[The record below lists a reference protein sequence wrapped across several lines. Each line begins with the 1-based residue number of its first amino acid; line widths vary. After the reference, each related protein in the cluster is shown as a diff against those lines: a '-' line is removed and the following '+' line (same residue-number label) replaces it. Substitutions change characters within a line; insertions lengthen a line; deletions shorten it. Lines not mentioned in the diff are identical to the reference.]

1 MQRRT
6 RALSA
11 ALAAGAI
18 AGVAAP
24 ASAASP
30 PPSLT
35 VVKNA
40 AISNINGKLFWS
52 GAVDYVFATDRNVTL
67 ADRNALLPRS
77 EADSSTLKTL
87 LADVQHS
94 TTVAG
99 IRGYMTDVAGLQIY
113 AFVLPQLT
121 TVRDSDDLAADEA
134 ALAGKEAAYKT
145 AISNAAK
152 AHKNVAAA
160 QTALVDYTAH
170 VTAAEGLTATAHH
183 AVTLTIATPG
193 AAFLTAA
200 YAVDNFKAAL
210 HVLAA
215 VADAKTITQTTGPVV

>member
-1 MQRRT
+1 MQRKT
-6 RALSA
+6 LALSA
-11 ALAAGAI
+11 VLAAGAI
-18 AGVAAP
+18 AGTAAP

-40 AISNINGKLFWS
+40 AIANINAKLLWS
-52 GAVDYVFATDRNVTL
+52 GVVDYVFATDKNVTPV
-67 ADRNALLPRS
+67 DRAALLPRS
-77 EADSSTLKTL
+77 DADSSTLKAL
-87 LADVQHS
+87 LADVQRS
-94 TTVAG
+94 TTITS
-99 IRGYMTDVAGLQIY
+99 IRAYMTNVASLQIL

-121 TVRDSDDLAADEA
+121 TVRDSDDLAAGEA

-145 AISNAAK
+145 AITSAAN

-193 AAFLTAA
+193 AAFLTAV

-215 VADAKTITQTTGPVV
+215 VADVKTITLTTGPVA